1 MTNSEMQDTIHKT
14 SVIAY
19 WVGIKEGRKRE
30 RAAILKALDW
40 KAEANYIGE
49 YFYLADLEDLLKEL
63 DDAEQKRV
71 SE

>member
-14 SVIAY
+14 TVVAY

-40 KAEANYIGE
+40 KAEANQNGQ
-49 YFYLADLEDLLKEL
+49 YFYLSDLEDLLKEL
-63 DDAEQKRV
+63 DAEEKRV
-71 SE
+71 S

>member
-1 MTNSEMQDTIHKT
+1 MNNSELQDTIHKT
-14 SVIAY
+14 TVIAY

-40 KAEANYIGE
+40 KAKANQHGQ
-49 YFYLADLEDLLKEL
+49 YFYLSDLQDLLEEL
-63 DDAEQKRV
+63 DAKENSV

>member
-1 MTNSEMQDTIHKT
+1 MTNSEFQETIHKT

-40 KAEANYIGE
+40 KAEANQHGQ
-49 YFYLADLEDLLKEL
+49 YFYLSDLEDLLKEL
-63 DDAEQKRV
+63 DAEEKRV
-71 SE
+71 S

>member
-1 MTNSEMQDTIHKT
+1 MNNSELQDTIHKT
-14 SVIAY
+14 TVVAY

-40 KAEANYIGE
+40 KAEANQHGQ
-49 YFYLADLEDLLKEL
+49 YFYLSDLPDLLEEL
-63 DDAEQKRV
+63 DAKENRV

>member
-40 KAEANYIGE
+40 KAEANQHGQ
-49 YFYLADLEDLLKEL
+49 YFYLSDLEDLLKEL
-63 DDAEQKRV
+63 DAEEKRV
-71 SE
+71 S